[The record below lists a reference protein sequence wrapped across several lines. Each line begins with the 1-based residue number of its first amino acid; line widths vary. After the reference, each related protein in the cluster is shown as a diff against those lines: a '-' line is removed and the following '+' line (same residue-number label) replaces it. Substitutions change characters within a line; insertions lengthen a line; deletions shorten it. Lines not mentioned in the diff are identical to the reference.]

1 MPKTYT
7 PPQAVETTP
16 RPLISLKRVKSSQL
30 ASAGHDAATNTLALQ
45 FRSKDG
51 RTAPVYHYHD
61 FSAEDF
67 AKFMGSDSLGTYFG
81 ANIKGRPFKKYP
93 AEAFPELEPE
103 A

>member
-16 RPLISLKRVKSSQL
+16 RPPIPLKRVTSSQL
-30 ASAGHDAATNTLALQ
+30 ASAGHDAATNTLARQ

-51 RTAPVYHYHD
+51 REAPVYHYPD
-61 FSAEDF
+61 FTAEDF
-67 AKFMGSDSLGTYFG
+67 AKFMGSDSLGAYFG

-93 AEAFPELEPE
+93 AEPFPPVED
-103 A
+103 AQ